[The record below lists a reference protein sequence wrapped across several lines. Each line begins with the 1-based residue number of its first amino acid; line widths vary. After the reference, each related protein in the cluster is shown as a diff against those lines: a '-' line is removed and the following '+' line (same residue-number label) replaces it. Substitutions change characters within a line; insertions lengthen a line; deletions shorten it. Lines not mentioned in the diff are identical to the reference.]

1 MIERGRISSLQMA
14 IMMYPTILATA
25 ILLVPAIT
33 AKHAK
38 QDMWLSPVWASL
50 IGFLTVYIAYRLH
63 KLYPKE
69 SIVEYSELIL
79 GRIFGKIIG
88 LVYILFF
95 LHVNGIVI
103 REYGEFVVG
112 TFLHHTPM
120 FAVAGILVLVC
131 AFAVRGGV
139 EVIARSAEICVPIV
153 FFLLLLLLILV
164 IPDLDPK
171 NMFPIFEYGMMP
183 SFMGSAVPQS
193 WFSEFILIAFLL
205 PYLTDK
211 AKGKKWGMLS
221 VSAVMLTMVMTNI
234 HALFLFGEI
243 TASLT
248 YPIMLASRYISL
260 ADFLEHLES
269 IVMAIWVT
277 GTFIKISVFYYA
289 IVLGTSQ
296 WLKLSDYR
304 PIVFP
309 IGFLLVIISFWVA
322 PNLQELTH
330 FLGTSGVFYFLSVQ
344 TGIPMLLLIIAGIRK
359 KIHPNKEELKT

>member
-1 MIERGRISSLQMA
+1 MIERGRISAMQMA

-50 IGFLTVYIAYRLH
+50 IGFLTVYLAYRLH

-69 SIVEYSELIL
+69 TIVEYSEWIL
-79 GRIFGKIIG
+79 GRFLGKIVG
-88 LVYILFF
+88 LVYILFY

-112 TFLHHTPM
+112 TFLPRTPM

-139 EVIARSAEICVPIV
+139 EVIARSAEICVPV
-153 FFLLLLLLILV
+153 VFLLLLLLLV
-164 IPDLDPK
+164 LVTPDLDPQ
-171 NMFPIFEYGMMP
+171 NIFPVFEEGMMP
-183 SFMGSAVPQS
+183 SFKGSVVPQG

-221 VSAVMLTMVMTNI
+221 VLAVMLTLVMTNI
-234 HALFLFGEI
+234 QTLFLFGEI

-248 YPIMLASRYISL
+248 YPVMVASRYISL

-269 IVMAIWVT
+269 IVMAIWVA

-304 PIVFP
+304 PLVFP
-309 IGFLLVIISFWVA
+309 VGFLLVVMSFWVA
-322 PNLQELTH
+322 PNLQDLTH
-330 FLGTSGVFYFLSVQ
+330 FLGTSGAFYLLSVQ
-344 TGIPMLLLIIAGIRK
+344 TGIPILLLVIAGIRK
-359 KIHPNKEELKT
+359 SIHPKKGLKA